1 VEAWASDRAILRDIR
16 AAVSQGRA
24 TSLRDAAHGEELT
37 IAQVGAAA
45 DEGDQLS
52 REVLTRAGEHLGRG
66 MAAIVNVI
74 NPSLVVISG
83 EGVPAGEWRFGPV
96 RKAIA
101 ASTFSEADPEVVL
114 VSEPVDGAKWARG
127 AACVVLGETFNP
139 PTKQS
144 LVEVM

>member
-1 VEAWASDRAILRDIR
+1 
-16 AAVSQGRA
+16 
-24 TSLRDAAHGEELT
+24 
-37 IAQVGAAA
+37 VGAAA
-45 DEGDQLS
+45 DEGDELS

-74 NPSLVVISG
+74 NPRLVVISG
-83 EGVPAGEWRFGPV
+83 EGVPAGERRFGPV

-101 ASTFSEADPEVVL
+101 ASTFSETDPEVVL